1 METTDRE
8 LGDAFAVYFRRY
20 PGKNID
26 EFNRLY
32 GAEAAA
38 MEAKVREVVAEAMRV
53 EVDWT
58 GLSLSQG
65 GSVVTS
71 VMTDRHPTFSAEA
84 VEAIGNVYTFLMR

>member
-8 LGDAFAVYFRRY
+8 LGDALAVYFRRC

-26 EFNRLY
+26 EFNQLY
-32 GAEAAA
+32 GAEAPVL
-38 MEAKVREVVAEAMRV
+38 EAKVREVLAEAMRV

-71 VMTDRHPTFSAEA
+71 VMADRHPTFSADA
-84 VEAIGNVYTFLMR
+84 LQAIGNVYTYSMK